1 MTESHM
7 RRAFTALSRITPA
20 AAAVTSIDD
29 LLRLVTERAAAL
41 VGVERCSIYMRE
53 ERANLFRGCVGCSKG
68 SPLPDDFKRWVA
80 GVPADGVTREVLE
93 TRSPVVVAN
102 ARSDER
108 MVKSTV
114 RHWHIRSLLEVPMI
128 VDGQVIGLLLMDDV
142 DSQHEFSADE
152 IELGHCFA
160 DLAGGLIA
168 GTRTRLELQS
178 KLGSAGRQ
186 LNALRRATAVDEK
199 LSDLVLAGR
208 SLADLTATLAE
219 LLGKP
224 CALFLPGGERVA
236 AALPEMAPES
246 SVPRLLEP
254 GVAALPEV
262 RAALVENEG
271 SRAFVVGPVPAAG
284 LLHRHVVA
292 PIMLGEELWGRLA
305 VMEHKTRFT
314 GGDVV
319 AVRRAATLIALQV
332 SSERKAAEADW
343 NAGAS
348 LAAELLGGGSDT
360 KTARRRA
367 DRLGVAL
374 DAQRL
379 VVAIGSRS
387 GAEADAPDFRAVAAA
402 FERQAPELTVHVTAL
417 EGGVAALVEVPA
429 GTDAAGF
436 VASER
441 QRLDAIRGSLAGSA
455 GLIVG
460 VSAVRSG
467 PAGYR
472 VAHREARQVVE
483 CIRRFSP
490 ADGPALFTADE
501 LGVGSLL
508 LSSSDS
514 EAMATF
520 AEQTVGELVLENSKA
535 DLLATLC
542 SFFDN
547 MGSIR
552 GSAAALDVHEN
563 TIRYRL
569 SRIEELTG
577 LAVMHDPDAQLR
589 ARLSLLVLLLQGR
602 LPSGV
607 AAKPP
612 ALSTVAA
619 AVVDLEV
626 VPA

>member
-1 MTESHM
+1 MSDSHM
-7 RRAFTALSRITPA
+7 RRAFTALSEITPA
-20 AAAVTSIDD
+20 AGAVKSIDE

-53 ERANLFRGCVGCSKG
+53 ERANLFRGCAGCSKG

-93 TRSPVVVAN
+93 TRRPVVVAN
-102 ARSDER
+102 ARQDER

-114 RHWHIRSLLEVPMI
+114 RHWQIRSLLEVPMT

-142 DSQHEFSADE
+142 DTQHDFSEDE
-152 IELGHCFA
+152 VELARGFA
-160 DLAGGLIA
+160 DLTGGLIA
-168 GTRTRLELQS
+168 QTQTRLELQS
-178 KLGSAGRQ
+178 RLGAASRQ
-186 LNALRRATAVDEK
+186 LNALRRATAVDER
-199 LSDLVLAGR
+199 LSDLVLDGR
-208 SLADLTATLAE
+208 SLSDLTATLAE

-224 CALFLPGGERVA
+224 CALFLPAGERVA
-236 AALPEMAPES
+236 AALPETAPES
-246 SVPRLLEP
+246 AVPRLLEP
-254 GVAALPEV
+254 EVAALPEV
-262 RAALVENEG
+262 SAALADNEG
-271 SRAFVVGPVPAAG
+271 SRAFVVSPVPAAG
-284 LLHRHVVA
+284 ILHRHVVA
-292 PIMLGEELWGRLA
+292 SVMLGDELWGRLV

-348 LAAELLGGGSDT
+348 LAAELLGGGSDAT
-360 KTARRRA
+360 TSRRRA
-367 DRLGVAL
+367 DRLGVRL
-374 DAQRL
+374 DAERL
-379 VVAIGSRS
+379 VVVFGSRS
-387 GAEADAPDFRAVAAA
+387 GAEADAPDFRAVAKG
-402 FERQAPELTVHVTAL
+402 FERETPSLTAHVTAL

-429 GTDAAGF
+429 GADPRAFAL
-436 VASER
+436 AER
-441 QRLDAIRGSLAGSA
+441 ERFEAVRGSLAGSDR
-455 GLIVG
+455 LIAG
-460 VSAVRSG
+460 VSGARSG
-467 PAGYR
+467 PEGYR

-490 ADGPALFTADE
+490 LGGPALFTADE

-508 LSSSDS
+508 LSSSDG

-520 AEQTVGELVLENSKA
+520 AEQTVGELVREHSKA
-535 DLLATLC
+535 DLLTTLC

-602 LPSGV
+602 LP
-607 AAKPP
+607 
-612 ALSTVAA
+612 A
-619 AVVDLEV
+619 AVAVASPVVPAAVADLEV

>member
-7 RRAFTALSRITPA
+7 RRAFKALSQITPA
-20 AAAVTSIDD
+20 AAAVTGIDD

-93 TRSPVVVAN
+93 TRLPVVIAN

-114 RHWHIRSLLEVPMI
+114 RHWQIRALLEVPMI
-128 VDGQVIGLLLMDDV
+128 VDGQVIALLLMDDV
-142 DSQHEFSADE
+142 DRQHEFSADE
-152 IELGHCFA
+152 VELARSFA

-168 GTRTRLELQS
+168 QTRTRLELQS
-178 KLGSAGRQ
+178 KLGAAGRQ
-186 LNALRRATAVDEK
+186 LNALRRATAVDER
-199 LSDLVLAGR
+199 LSDLVLDGR
-208 SLADLTATLAE
+208 SLGELTATLAE

-224 CALFLPGGERVA
+224 CALFLADGERVA

-254 GVAALPEV
+254 AVAGVPEV
-262 RAALVENEG
+262 REALLANEG
-271 SRAFVVGPVPAAG
+271 SRAFVVGPVPSAG

-292 PIMLGEELWGRLA
+292 PIQLGDELWGRLA

-332 SSERKAAEADW
+332 ASERKAAEADW

-348 LAAELLGGGSDT
+348 LAAELLSGGSGT
-360 KTARRRA
+360 ATARRRA
-367 DRLGVAL
+367 DRLGVKL
-374 DAQRL
+374 DAERL
-379 VVAIGSRS
+379 VVAFASRS
-387 GAEADAPDFRAVAAA
+387 GNEADAPDFRAVAAA
-402 FERQAPELTVHVTAL
+402 FERAAGDLTVHVTAL
-417 EGGVAALVEVPA
+417 EGGVAALVEVPN
-429 GTDAAGF
+429 GVDPRGFAA
-436 VASER
+436 AER
-441 QRLDAIRGSLAGSA
+441 DRLEAIRTSLAGSER
-455 GLIVG
+455 LIVG

-467 PAGYR
+467 PEGYR
-472 VAHREARQVVE
+472 LAHREARQVVE
-483 CIRRFSP
+483 CIRRYSP
-490 ADGPALFTADE
+490 AGGPALFTADE

-520 AEQTVGELVLENSKA
+520 AEQTVGELVLEHSKA
-535 DLLATLC
+535 DLLTTLC

-552 GSAAALDVHEN
+552 GSAAALEVHEN

-589 ARLSLLVLLLQGR
+589 ARLSLLVLQLQGR
-602 LPSGV
+602 LSSAV
-607 AAKPP
+607 AGP
-612 ALSTVAA
+612 APAIP
-619 AVVDLEV
+619 AVVAPVIDLEV
-626 VPA
+626 VSA

>member
-1 MTESHM
+1 MTDSHM
-7 RRAFTALSRITPA
+7 RRAFTALSQITPA
-20 AAAVTSIDD
+20 AAAATSIDD
-29 LLRLVTERAAAL
+29 LLRLVTERVASL

-53 ERANLFRGCVGCSKG
+53 DRANLFRGCVGCSKG

-93 TRSPVVVAN
+93 TRLPVVIAN
-102 ARSDER
+102 ARNDER

-114 RHWHIRSLLEVPMI
+114 RHWQIRALLEVPMV
-128 VDGQVIGLLLMDDV
+128 VDGQVIALLLMDDV
-142 DSQHEFSADE
+142 DHRHDFTDDE
-152 IELGHCFA
+152 VELARSFA
-160 DLAGGLIA
+160 DLAGNLIA
-168 GTRTRLELQS
+168 QTRTRLELQS
-178 KLGSAGRQ
+178 KLGAAGRQ

-199 LSDLVLAGR
+199 LSDLVLEGR
-208 SLADLTATLAE
+208 TLGDLTATLAQ

-224 CALFLPGGERVA
+224 CALFLPNGERVA

-254 GVAALPEV
+254 AVAGLPEV
-262 RAALVENEG
+262 RGALAENEG
-271 SRAFVVGPVPAAG
+271 ARAFVVGPVPSAG

-292 PIMLGEELWGRLA
+292 PIQLGDELWGRLA

-332 SSERKAAEADW
+332 ASERKAAEADW

-348 LAAELLGGGSDT
+348 LAAELLGGGSDSD
-360 KTARRRA
+360 TARRRA
-367 DRLGVAL
+367 DRLGVRL
-374 DAQRL
+374 DAERL
-379 VVAIGSRS
+379 VVVFGSRS
-387 GAEADAPDFRAVAAA
+387 GSEADAPDFRAVAAA
-402 FERQAPELTVHVTAL
+402 FERQAADLKVHVTAL
-417 EGGVAALVEVPA
+417 EGGVAALVEVPRGA
-429 GTDAAGF
+429 DPRGFAATERDRLEAIRASLPG
-436 VASER
+436 SER
-441 QRLDAIRGSLAGSA
+441 
-455 GLIVG
+455 LIVG
-460 VSAVRSG
+460 LSAVRSG
-467 PAGYR
+467 PEGYR
-472 VAHREARQVVE
+472 LAHREARQVVE
-483 CIRRFSP
+483 CIRRYSP
-490 ADGPALFTADE
+490 ADGPALFGADE

-514 EAMATF
+514 AAMASF
-520 AEQTVGELVLENSKA
+520 AEQTVGELVLEHSKA
-535 DLLATLC
+535 DLLTTLC

-552 GSAAALDVHEN
+552 GSAAALEVHEN

-607 AAKPP
+607 AAAPP
-612 ALSTVAA
+612 AIPAVAA
-619 AVVDLEV
+619 ALDLEV

>member
-7 RRAFTALSRITPA
+7 RRAFTALSQITPA
-20 AAAVTSIDD
+20 AAAVTCVED
-29 LLRLVTERAAAL
+29 LLRLVTERAASL

-93 TRSPVVVAN
+93 TRRPVVVAN
-102 ARSDER
+102 ARHDER
-108 MVKSTV
+108 MVRSTV
-114 RHWHIRSLLEVPMI
+114 RHWQIRSLLEVPMV
-128 VDGQVIGLLLMDDV
+128 VDDQVIALLLMDDV
-142 DSQHEFSADE
+142 DHQHEFSEDE
-152 IELGHCFA
+152 VELARSFA

-168 GTRTRLELQS
+168 QTRTRLELQS
-178 KLGSAGRQ
+178 KLGAAGRQ
-186 LNALRRATAVDEK
+186 LNALRRATAVDER
-199 LSDLVLAGR
+199 LSDLVLEGR
-208 SLADLTATLAE
+208 SLDDLTASLAD

-224 CALFLPGGERVA
+224 CALFLPDGERVA
-236 AALPEMAPES
+236 AALPEMSPDG

-254 GVAALPEV
+254 QVAGLKEV
-262 RAALVENEG
+262 RDVLVENEG
-271 SRAFVVGPVPAAG
+271 NRAFVVGPVPSAG

-305 VMEHKTRFT
+305 VMEHKARFT

-348 LAAELLGGGSDT
+348 LAAELLGGGSDVVV
-360 KTARRRA
+360 ARRRA
-367 DRLGVAL
+367 DRLGVKL
-374 DAQRL
+374 DADRL

-387 GAEADAPDFRAVAAA
+387 GSEADAPDFRTVAAA
-402 FERQAPELTVHVTAL
+402 FEREAPGMTVHVTAL
-417 EGGVAALVEVPA
+417 EGGVAALVEVPPVA
-429 GTDAAGF
+429 DPRGF
-436 VASER
+436 VMAERDRFEAVRASLPGAD
-441 QRLDAIRGSLAGSA
+441 RLIA
-455 GLIVG
+455 G

-467 PAGYR
+467 TEGYR
-472 VAHREARQVVE
+472 LAHREARQVVE
-483 CIRRFSP
+483 CIRRYSP
-490 ADGPALFTADE
+490 VDGPTLFTADE

-508 LSSSDS
+508 LSNSDN
-514 EAMATF
+514 EAMAGF
-520 AEQTVGELVLENSKA
+520 AEQTVGELVLEHSKA
-535 DLLATLC
+535 DLLTTLC

-552 GSAAALDVHEN
+552 GSAAALEVHEN

-602 LPSGV
+602 LPRGI
-607 AAKPP
+607 AAAPP
-612 ALSTVAA
+612 ALSGVGSAA
-619 AVVDLEV
+619 DLEV

>member
-20 AAAVTSIDD
+20 ATAATSIDD
-29 LLRLVTERAAAL
+29 LLRLVTECAAEL

-80 GVPADGVTREVLE
+80 GIPADGVTREVLE
-93 TRSPVVVAN
+93 TRQPVVVAN
-102 ARSDER
+102 ARRDER

-114 RHWHIRSLLEVPMI
+114 RHWGIRSLLEVPMI
-128 VDGQVIGLLLMDDV
+128 VDGQVMGLLLMDDV
-142 DSQHEFSADE
+142 DRQHEFTDDE
-152 IELGHCFA
+152 VELGHSFA
-160 DLAGGLIA
+160 DLAGGLIVQ
-168 GTRTRLELQS
+168 TRTRLELQS

-186 LNALRRATAVDEK
+186 LNALRRATAVDER

-208 SLADLTATLAE
+208 SLSDLAATLAE

-224 CALFLPGGERVA
+224 CAVFRPDGERVA

-254 GVAALPEV
+254 AVAALPEV
-262 RAALVENEG
+262 REALVENQG
-271 SRAFVVGPVPAAG
+271 NRAFVVGPVPAAG
-284 LLHRHVVA
+284 VLHRHVVA
-292 PIMLGEELWGRLA
+292 PVLLGEELWGRLA
-305 VMEHKTRFT
+305 VMEHKTRLT

-332 SSERKAAEADW
+332 SAERKAAEADW

-348 LAAELLGGGSDT
+348 LAAELLGCGSDT
-360 KTARRRA
+360 SVARRRA
-367 DRLGVAL
+367 DRLGVKL
-374 DAQRL
+374 DADRL
-379 VVAIGSRS
+379 VVVIDSRS
-387 GAEADAPDFRAVAAA
+387 GTEADAPDFRAVAAA
-402 FERQAPELTVHVTAL
+402 FDRVAPALTVQVTAL

-429 GTDAAGF
+429 GVDRRRFAA
-436 VASER
+436 AER
-441 QRLDAIRGSLAGSA
+441 ERLEAIRASLPGSEH
-455 GLIVG
+455 LIAG

-483 CIRRFSP
+483 CIRRYSP

-508 LSSSDS
+508 LSNSDS
-514 EAMATF
+514 EAMTSF

-535 DLLATLC
+535 DLLTTLC
-542 SFFDN
+542 LFFDN

-552 GSAAALDVHEN
+552 GAAEALAVHDN

-569 SRIEELTG
+569 TRIEELTG

-589 ARLSLLVLLLQGR
+589 ARLSLLVLQLQGR

-607 AAKPP
+607 EAGPP
-612 ALSTVAA
+612 AIPTAA
-619 AVVDLEV
+619 AAADREV

>member
-1 MTESHM
+1 MTDSHM
-7 RRAFTALSRITPA
+7 RRAFTALSQITPA

-29 LLRLVTERAAAL
+29 LLPLVTERAAKL

-53 ERANLFRGCVGCSKG
+53 ERANLFRGCAGCSKG
-68 SPLPDDFKRWVA
+68 SPLPDEFKRWVA

-93 TRSPVVVAN
+93 TRLPVVVAN

-114 RHWHIRSLLEVPMI
+114 RHWQIRSLLEAPMV

-142 DSQHEFSADE
+142 DAQHEFSPDE
-152 IELGHCFA
+152 VELARCFG
-160 DLAGGLIA
+160 DLAGGLISQ
-168 GTRTRLELQS
+168 TRTRLELQA
-178 KLGSAGRQ
+178 KLGAAGRQ

-208 SLADLTATLAE
+208 SLTDLTTTLTE
-219 LLGKP
+219 LLGRP
-224 CALFLPGGERVA
+224 CALFLPDGRPVA
-236 AALPEMAPES
+236 AAAPEAS
-246 SVPRLLEP
+246 PEASVPRLLEP
-254 GVAALPEV
+254 AVAALPEV
-262 RAALVENEG
+262 REALAANDG

-292 PIMLGEELWGRLA
+292 PIMLGDELWGRLA

-319 AVRRAATLIALQV
+319 AIRRAATLIALQV

-348 LAAELLGGGSDT
+348 LAAELLGGGSDAT
-360 KTARRRA
+360 TARRRA
-367 DRLGVAL
+367 DRLGVRL
-374 DAQRL
+374 DAERL

-387 GAEADAPDFRAVAAA
+387 GSEADAPDFRAVASA
-402 FERQAPELTVHVTAL
+402 FEREAPELTAHVTTL

-429 GTDAAGF
+429 GVDPREF
-436 VASER
+436 VMIER
-441 QRLDAIRGSLAGSA
+441 DRFEKIRLSLTGARR
-455 GLIVG
+455 LIAG

-467 PAGYR
+467 PEGYR
-472 VAHREARQVVE
+472 LAHREARQVVE
-483 CIRRFSP
+483 CVRRYSP
-490 ADGPALFTADE
+490 VDGPALFTADE
-501 LGVGSLL
+501 LGVGALL

-535 DLLATLC
+535 DLLTTLC
-542 SFFDN
+542 SFFEN

-552 GSAAALDVHEN
+552 GSAAALEVHEN

-602 LPSGV
+602 LPTGI
-607 AAKPP
+607 ATAPP
-612 ALSTVAA
+612 ALTAVAA
-619 AVVDLEV
+619 LPELEV
-626 VPA
+626 VPS

>member
-20 AAAVTSIDD
+20 AAAVTNIDD
-29 LLRLVTERAAAL
+29 LLRLVTQRAAAL
-41 VGVERCSIYMRE
+41 VGVERCSIYLRE

-93 TRSPVVVAN
+93 TRRPVVVAN
-102 ARSDER
+102 ARHDER

-114 RHWHIRSLLEVPMI
+114 RHWQIRSLLEVPMV

-142 DSQHEFSADE
+142 DRQHEFDE
-152 IELGHCFA
+152 DEVELGHCFA
-160 DLAGGLIA
+160 DLAGGLIVQ
-168 GTRTRLELQS
+168 TRTRLELQS
-178 KLGSAGRQ
+178 RLGAAGRQ
-186 LNALRRATAVDEK
+186 LNALRRATAVDER

-208 SLADLTATLAE
+208 SLGELTGTLAE

-224 CALFLPGGERVA
+224 CALFRPGGERVA
-236 AALPEMAPES
+236 AAVPELSPEACA
-246 SVPRLLEP
+246 PRLLEP
-254 GVAALPEV
+254 AVAALPGV
-262 RAALVENEG
+262 REALVENDG
-271 SRAFVVGPVPAAG
+271 SRAFVVGPVPSAG

-292 PIMLGEELWGRLA
+292 PIMLGDELWGRLV

-348 LAAELLGGGSDT
+348 LAAEVLGSGSD
-360 KTARRRA
+360 AAGSRRRA
-367 DRLGVAL
+367 ERLGVDL
-374 DAQRL
+374 DAERL
-379 VVAIGSRS
+379 VVVIGSRS
-387 GAEADAPDFRAVAAA
+387 GAEADVPDFRAVAAA
-402 FERQAPELTVHVTAL
+402 FERAAPDLTVHATGL
-417 EGGVAALVEVPA
+417 EGEVAALVEVPA
-429 GTDAAGF
+429 GVDPRGFAAAERDRFEAVRTSLPG
-436 VASER
+436 SER
-441 QRLDAIRGSLAGSA
+441 
-455 GLIVG
+455 LIAG
-460 VSAVRSG
+460 VSAVRGG

-472 VAHREARQVVE
+472 AAHREARQVVE
-483 CIRRFSP
+483 CIRRHSP
-490 ADGPALFTADE
+490 ADGPALFTAED

-508 LSSSDS
+508 LSNSDS

-535 DLLATLC
+535 DLLTTLC
-542 SFFDN
+542 SFFEN

-552 GSAAALDVHEN
+552 GSAAALEVHEN

-589 ARLSLLVLLLQGR
+589 ARLSLLVLQLQGR
-602 LPSGV
+602 LPSV
-607 AAKPP
+607 VTAPP
-612 ALSTVAA
+612 APLPTVAPM
-619 AVVDLEV
+619 VDLEV